1 MLEIRMS
8 IRDAMLKLMK
18 MSKWMKKRRLIPLC
32 ACLILL
38 AACGRQPEQVND
50 GVRPRNLTEEQA
62 AGERAGTEN
71 GLAAVRLPYQT
82 AQLTPLAHPESGA
95 REAMVWTIDQAEE
108 EEIAAAQ
115 AFLDSL
121 SFETADYSQW
131 VGGDLARAME
141 GEYCLLEI
149 DAPRYFVCAA
159 PCHPELARVSVT
171 ARLSQTQPGQ
181 SWTAWY
187 RTDPQASE
195 NLLALIDCRFEDWE
209 TVLP

>member
-1 MLEIRMS
+1 ML
-8 IRDAMLKLMK
+8 
-18 MSKWMKKRRLIPLC
+18 
-32 ACLILL
+32 CLFLL

-82 AQLTPLAHPESGA
+82 AQLTPLARPESGA
-95 REAMVWTIDQAEE
+95 REAMVWTIDQAKE
-108 EEIAAAQ
+108 EEIAAVQ

-131 VGGDLARAME
+131 VGGDLARSME

-149 DAPRYFVCAA
+149 DTARYFVCIA

-171 ARLSQTQPGQ
+171 ARLSQMEPGQ
-181 SWTAWY
+181 TWTAWY
-187 RTDPQASE
+187 RTNPQAAE
-195 NLLALIDCRFEDWE
+195 QLLELLELVDCRFEDWE
-209 TVLP
+209 GITQKE